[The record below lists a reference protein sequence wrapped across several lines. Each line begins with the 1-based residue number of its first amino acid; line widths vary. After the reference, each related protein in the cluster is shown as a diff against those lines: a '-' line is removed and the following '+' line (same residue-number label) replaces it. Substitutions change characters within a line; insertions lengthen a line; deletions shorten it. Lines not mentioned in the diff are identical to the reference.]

1 MNAHVGLTID
11 SGQAKFSALRHFIF
25 LTRGDENPR
34 LRRKC
39 AGGMGLKRR
48 FKFHPVGFSNGPMSE
63 SSIHR
68 VDATGKGWLTFARF
82 LQTEIG
88 EQLDIAIGDIG

>member
-1 MNAHVGLTID
+1 MKAHVGLTID
-11 SGQAKFSALRHFIF
+11 SGQAKFSALRHFYF
-25 LTRGDENPR
+25 LAWRDENPP

-39 AGGMGLKRR
+39 GGDVRLKWWFEFQPMSLRDGAMGEPAIHCVDAAEKRR
-48 FKFHPVGFSNGPMSE
+48 
-63 SSIHR
+63 
-68 VDATGKGWLTFARF
+68 LTFAGL